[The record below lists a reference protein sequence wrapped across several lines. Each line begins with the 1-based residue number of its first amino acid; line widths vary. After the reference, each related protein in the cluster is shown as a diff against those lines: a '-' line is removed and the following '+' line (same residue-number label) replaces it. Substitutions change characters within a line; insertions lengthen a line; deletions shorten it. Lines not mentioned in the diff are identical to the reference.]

1 MHAFFWLLIFVASLW
16 VVELAD
22 ALANLDLDQY
32 GIIPRDMT
40 GLRGIPLHI
49 FLHGD
54 FSHLLSNTPPLIILG
69 GLISL
74 RGKSRLFW
82 GTVFITLVGGSMVWL
97 VAGLVTGDGIHIGAS
112 GVVFGYFG
120 YLSARAFHERSF
132 SSIFIA
138 LVVIVFY
145 GGGILIGLLPTDPRV
160 SLEGH
165 LFGLLAGVTYAG
177 IVGRQDRDAR
187 ESEQGD

>member
-1 MHAFFWLLIFVASLW
+1 MHAFFWLLIFAGSLW
-16 VVELAD
+16 AVEIAD
-22 ALANLDLDQY
+22 ALTNLNLDQY
-32 GIIPRDMT
+32 GIIPRDTT

-54 FSHLLSNTPPLIILG
+54 FSHLLSNTPPLIVLG

-74 RGKSRLFW
+74 RGKARLFW
-82 GTVFITLVGGSMVWL
+82 GSVFITLVGGSMVWL
-97 VAGLVTGDGIHIGAS
+97 AAGLITGDGIHIGAS
-112 GVVFGYFG
+112 GLVFGYFG
-120 YLSARAFHERSF
+120 YLAARAFHERSF

-138 LVVIVFY
+138 IVVIVFY
-145 GGGILIGLLPTDPRV
+145 GGGILLGLLPSDERV

-177 IVGRQDRDAR
+177 IVGRQDRDAPKGGQR
-187 ESEQGD
+187 T